1 MDKIRVSAKTK
12 DEAITKA
19 LIQLGITSD
28 RLDYTVLVEG
38 KSKNKKN
45 YLSGR
50 TDGNII
56 IEVPGDESLIGRFLE
71 VRVDKFTNLLEGTI
85 V

>member
-28 RLDYTVLVEG
+28 RLDYTVLV
-38 KSKNKKN
+38 
-45 YLSGR
+45 
-50 TDGNII
+50 
-56 IEVPGDESLIGRFLE
+56 
-71 VRVDKFTNLLEGTI
+71 
-85 V
+85 